1 MSCLPEKQ
9 MTAILHKWRY
19 GFRLALWGAAWLS
32 VAVCSSPALETNV
45 VINEFMALNDSTL
58 TNKLGKYED
67 WIELYNTNSFNVP
80 LKGWYLT
87 DDAGN
92 LKK

>member
-1 MSCLPEKQ
+1 
-9 MTAILHKWRY
+9 
-19 GFRLALWGAAWLS
+19 
-32 VAVCSSPALETNV
+32 
-45 VINEFMALNDSTL
+45 MALNDSTL